1 VEVDLL
7 RNRLTSVILIM
18 VIITCSFFLPELTAP
33 EPEATGNQQKWP
45 GNQSDTYIVF
55 LSGLGSY
62 CNGSPYNE
70 MNFSYL
76 RRQFSQVGL
85 TYTDERFLKY
95 SYQGGQ
101 VNKGRWR
108 PNSYNARDTG
118 QPIEFSILFL
128 KEMIEELSFHHPE
141 ARFLL
146 VGYSLGGK
154 IAFEYIS
161 QYHLEQ
167 PGPIKGVV
175 TLNSPLMG
183 SPYTQTKALARIN
196 PIWGSVVAKQLAAEY
211 QLKNE
216 QDILYPEKNNVQ
228 KLTQSGIR
236 LAAFGTKQDIVV
248 NPLTARPVD
257 KNGNPLAEGNIISV
271 NPLSGSWNGHKQI
284 LENERVT
291 RYILS
296 IYNCPK

>member
-1 VEVDLL
+1 M
-7 RNRLTSVILIM
+7 RNRLTSIVLILA
-18 VIITCSFFLPELTAP
+18 IILCSFFLPELHEP
-33 EPEATGNQQKWP
+33 EPEASGNKRNLP
-45 GNQSDTYIVF
+45 GNQTDTYIIF
-55 LSGLGSY
+55 LSGLSS
-62 CNGSPYNE
+62 CCDGSPYNK
-70 MNFSYL
+70 MGFTYL

-85 TYTDERFLKY
+85 SYTDERFLKY

-101 VNKGRWR
+101 VEKGRWY
-108 PNSYNARDTG
+108 PNPYTARDTG

-128 KEMIEELSFHHPE
+128 KEMIEELSFHRPE

-146 VGYSLGGK
+146 VGHSLGGK

-183 SPYTQTKALARIN
+183 SPYSRTDALSKIR
-196 PIWGSVVAKQLAAEY
+196 PIWGSAVVKQLAAEY

-216 QDILYPEKNNVQ
+216 LDATYTRKNIVQ
-228 KLTQSGIR
+228 RLNQGGIH
-236 LAAFGTKQDIVV
+236 LATFGTKQDVVV
-248 NPLTARPVD
+248 NPLTARLVD
-257 KNGNPLAEGNIISV
+257 KNGHSLSKGDIISV
-271 NPLSGSWNGHKQI
+271 NPLSGSLDGHKQI
-284 LENERVT
+284 LENRRVA

-296 IYNCPK
+296 IYNSPD